1 MNHQAPLTHP
11 LIFCDHWQS
20 GTTLG
25 KRGEREWVEG
35 RKKKKKKVWIID
47 GFQIP
52 PN

>member
-1 MNHQAPLTHP
+1 MNHQMPLTHP

-25 KRGEREWVEG
+25 KREEREWVEG
-35 RKKKKKKVWIID
+35 NDKKKVWIID

-52 PN
+52 SN